1 MLRFF
6 ERTIIG
12 SYAIFKI
19 DLAMC
24 RFFWFGLKG
33 TSNDQLSPFFL
44 FWNGYRQVPDRIGHL
59 YSIQCYFC
67 FMKEIGTIF
76 FRTEARLFGLH
87 HTISN
92 LCRLKLYEFVSFF
105 LGQSTTDYFSL
116 YLCRKKLIRINK
128 KKL

>member
-24 RFFWFGLKG
+24 RFFWFGSKG

-44 FWNGYRQVPDRIGHL
+44 FWNGYRQVPDRISHL

-87 HTISN
+87 HTI
-92 LCRLKLYEFVSFF
+92 
-105 LGQSTTDYFSL
+105 
-116 YLCRKKLIRINK
+116 RIYAV
-128 KKL
+128 

>member
-19 DLAMC
+19 DWAMC
-24 RFFWFGLKG
+24 RFFW
-33 TSNDQLSPFFL
+33 
-44 FWNGYRQVPDRIGHL
+44 WNGYRQVPDRIGHL

-87 HTISN
+87 HTI
-92 LCRLKLYEFVSFF
+92 
-105 LGQSTTDYFSL
+105 
-116 YLCRKKLIRINK
+116 RIYAV
-128 KKL
+128 